1 MLDLRKCFKDI
12 IERENLHEA
21 DEFDHY
27 QNDEIDCAENDN
39 YFCIVATLL
48 EDMNKQK
55 RHFVKIGQYKDSSDK
70 FIRFSFAFPDSDR
83 ILVEIHDDR
92 KIEFRAPNSNW
103 ISCQPAGNNK
113 MRWWEQQSNEHDDFR
128 LDLYGIENLV
138 YRIHDA
144 ILGNRVD
151 PKFDRLFEVVKPALM
166 ESILKI
172 GLRMLSSL
180 YYKIEDNTEEIR
192 KIDEILSSDEEKEE
206 AYIEHCNGRKAQFQ
220 DEIDEINDLIDEI
233 QGNLMDECLP
243 LLGNNDEDIKSL

>member
-1 MLDLRKCFKDI
+1 MLNLRKCFKDI

-27 QNDEIDCAENDN
+27 QNDEIDCAEKDD

-48 EDMNKQK
+48 EDMNEHK
-55 RHFVKIGQYKDSSDK
+55 RHKAKISQYKDFDDE
-70 FIRFSFAFPDSDR
+70 FVRFSFDLDGDR
-83 ILVEIHDDR
+83 IMVEIYDER
-92 KIEFRAPNSNW
+92 KIKFYVPDKNW
-103 ISCQPAGNNK
+103 ISCQLTSNND
-113 MRWWEQQSNEHDDFR
+113 MRWWEQKTNTYDRFR
-128 LDLYGIENLV
+128 LDLYGIENLA

-172 GLRMLSSL
+172 GLKMLSSL
-180 YYKIEDNTEEIR
+180 YSSIEYKIEEIR
-192 KIDEILSSDEEKEE
+192 KYDEILSSDEEKEE
-206 AYIEHCNGRKAQFQ
+206 AYIEHCNERKAQFQ
-220 DEIDEINDLIDEI
+220 EEIDKTKELIDEI
-233 QGNLMDECLP
+233 QCNFMDECLP